1 LKKALNKTCNLLS
14 VIKFLAGGRRQAAAY
29 FRFVD
34 VLIPSLA
41 FKVSFV
47 ISLETLFFSTHRK
60 SCFFVI
66 ELNKNLQGT

>member
-1 LKKALNKTCNLLS
+1 MSKVN
-14 VIKFLAGGRRQAAAY
+14 

-34 VLIPSLA
+34 VLIPPLA
-41 FKVSFV
+41 FKVSFA
-47 ISLETLFFSTHRK
+47 ISLEMLFFSTHRK